1 MERGSLTWRSRE
13 IISVMRRRACK
24 HFVHA
29 ASIWTGQGARELGY
43 RYKPLYSGAKIKK
56 WSGSDFGA
64 RDQEKGGGCYET
76 PSAD

>member
-29 ASIWTGQGARELGY
+29 ASIWTGREPENWGIDTNHCIV
-43 RYKPLYSGAKIKK
+43 GAKIKK

>member
-1 MERGSLTWRSRE
+1 MDR
-13 IISVMRRRACK
+13 
-24 HFVHA
+24 
-29 ASIWTGQGARELGY
+29 QGARELGY